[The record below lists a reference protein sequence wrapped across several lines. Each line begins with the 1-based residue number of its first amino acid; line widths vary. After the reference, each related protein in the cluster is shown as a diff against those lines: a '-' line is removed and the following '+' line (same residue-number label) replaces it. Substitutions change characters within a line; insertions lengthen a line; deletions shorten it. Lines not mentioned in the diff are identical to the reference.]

1 MILWKDFLRKLQ
13 EDGVVL
19 GEVEHELL
27 DESGE
32 RVTAKVLTRRLHGKL
47 LWIEIG
53 FQTLDDRV
61 PRRTQRQIANRLR
74 LPPER
79 YVFEES

>member
-1 MILWKDFLRKLQ
+1 
-13 EDGVVL
+13 VL